1 MYKKYLCAKNS
12 VFIVTGPYFGY
23 LLTVSYRMYHV
34 VNDRYIIHR
43 GDEHADKDGL
53 RDIDI
58 GTTLGI
64 GYIKTLNQSFSV
76 SLSAHYNQGVLN
88 VNKSNDLVI
97 NSSFNLLC
105 GIIYNLR

>member
-1 MYKKYLCAKNS
+1 
-12 VFIVTGPYFGY
+12 
-23 LLTVSYRMYHV
+23 MYHV

-76 SLSAHYNQGVLN
+76 SLSAHYNQGVPD
-88 VNKSNDLVI
+88 VDKSNNLSI
-97 NSSFNLLC
+97 NSSLNLLFE
-105 GIIYNLR
+105 IIYHLK